1 MEIGSSAFVHEK
13 NCPVCGKH
21 FAMSRIDLWA
31 YRRKENHQDNYF
43 CSWRCLRAWDKQKE
57 EKNKVK
63 GRQPALTKGQRERA
77 INLALAGY
85 SPISYIRSCGAESPL
100 NQWGIIRNA
109 LKDNDPEMFERL
121 PKTIKGLPEP
131 PNYGEPEEAEEDE
144 PEEAEKD
151 EPEADDEPEA
161 EETEPAEHVIFRPTR
176 VSGMAVRAVE
186 GEFGRYSFSAS
197 NERDWIDFETGD
209 GDELSMSVD
218 RWRGF
223 IAELQDAARV
233 LGVEL

>member
-13 NCPVCGKH
+13 DCPVCGKH

-31 YRRKENHQDNYF
+31 YKRQENHQDNYF
-43 CSWRCLRAWDKQKE
+43 CSWRCLRAYDKQKE
-57 EKNKVK
+57 ESKVK
-63 GRQPALTKGQRERA
+63 GRQPALTKDQRDHA
-77 INLALAGY
+77 VNLALRGY
-85 SPISYIRSCGAESPL
+85 SPISYIRSCGAESPI
-100 NQWGIIRNA
+100 NQWGMIRNA
-109 LKDNDPEMFERL
+109 LKDNDPETFEQL

-131 PNYGEPEEAEEDE
+131 PEDGEPEEE
-144 PEEAEKD
+144 
-151 EPEADDEPEA
+151 DEPEA

-209 GDELSMSVD
+209 GDELSMTVD

>member
-13 NCPVCGKH
+13 DCPVCGKH

-31 YRRKENHQDNYF
+31 YKRQENHQDNYF
-43 CSWRCLRAWDKQKE
+43 CSWRCLRAYDKQKE
-57 EKNKVK
+57 ESKVK
-63 GRQPALTKGQRERA
+63 GRQPALTKDQRDHA
-77 INLALAGY
+77 VNLALRGY
-85 SPISYIRSCGAESPL
+85 SPISYIRSCGAESPI
-100 NQWGIIRNA
+100 NQWGMIRNV
-109 LKDNDPEMFERL
+109 LKDNDPERFEQL

-131 PNYGEPEEAEEDE
+131 PEDGEPEEE
-144 PEEAEKD
+144 
-151 EPEADDEPEA
+151 DEPEA

-209 GDELSMSVD
+209 GDELSMTVD

>member
-13 NCPVCGKH
+13 DCPVCGKH

-31 YRRKENHQDNYF
+31 YKRQENHQDNYF
-43 CSWRCLRAWDKQKE
+43 CSWRCLRAYDKQKE
-57 EKNKVK
+57 ESKVK
-63 GRQPALTKGQRERA
+63 GRQPALTKDQRDHA
-77 INLALAGY
+77 VNLALRGY
-85 SPISYIRSCGAESPL
+85 SPISYIRSCGAESPI
-100 NQWGIIRNA
+100 NQWGMIRNA
-109 LKDNDPEMFERL
+109 LKDSDPERFEQL

-131 PNYGEPEEAEEDE
+131 PEDGEPEEE
-144 PEEAEKD
+144 
-151 EPEADDEPEA
+151 DEPEA

-209 GDELSMSVD
+209 GDELSMTVD

>member
-1 MEIGSSAFVHEK
+1 MEIGSTAIVHERD
-13 NCPVCGKH
+13 CPVCGKH

-31 YRRKENHQDNYF
+31 YKRKENHQDSYF

-57 EKNKVK
+57 GKSKVN
-63 GRQPALTKGQRERA
+63 GRQPALTKDRREHA
-77 INLALAGY
+77 INLALRGY
-85 SPISYIRSCGAESPL
+85 SPISYIRSCGAESPI
-100 NQWGIIRNA
+100 NQWSNIRNA
-109 LKDNDPEMFERL
+109 LKDNDPERFELL

-131 PNYGEPEEAEEDE
+131 PNYGETEKTEEDE
-144 PEEAEKD
+144 S
-151 EPEADDEPEA
+151 EA
-161 EETEPAEHVIFRPTR
+161 EETEPAEHAIFRPTR

-197 NERDWIDFETGD
+197 NERDWIDYETSD
-209 GDELSMSVD
+209 GDELSMTVD

-223 IAELQDAARV
+223 IAELQDAAQV